1 MTVNE
6 IRTELIVKTE
16 LKIQEMKARSLV
28 LPERRADLCELCD
41 MLSQEIYDYAVKTTI
56 QIADRNHLRKPIP
69 ALLDE
74 LQEDIYALTNG
85 ALDIVVA
92 ASSSNNAGTGSAIA
106 VPRAGR
112 KHSAPR
118 FVMQRPNSFQLFFSR
133 LRTLWG
139 FKPAAADSFVL

>member
-6 IRTELIVKTE
+6 IRTELIAKTE

-56 QIADRNHLRKPIP
+56 QIADRNHLRMPIP

-92 ASSSNNAGTGSAIA
+92 ASSSKNAGTGSAIA
-106 VPRAGR
+106 VSRAGR
-112 KHSAPR
+112 KHTAPR